1 MDFQEPWSSMA
12 LLVLFYEK
20 KGLNPSSPTC
30 ENWTIKQQ
38 QQKKKKKPSIMQ
50 LFIHRER
57 EREKK
62 KKKKKPLM
70 KSLTLTWKSM
80 AINWVEWKRY
90 YEW

>member
-1 MDFQEPWSSMA
+1 
-12 LLVLFYEK
+12 
-20 KGLNPSSPTC
+20 
-30 ENWTIKQQ
+30 
-38 QQKKKKKPSIMQ
+38 MQ

-80 AINWVEWKRY
+80 AIN
-90 YEW
+90 